1 MPSAKARL
9 RQPPLI
15 RTGSSAVSLFS
26 GSSGNSI
33 HVEGE
38 EAAFLVDVGVS
49 CRRLEKALA
58 TIGSQPGA
66 LDGILITHEHSDHVA
81 GLDVFCR
88 RHGVPVYIN
97 RRSWAAVSRRLPDP
111 EAIDVRFL
119 EPDETFTIGDLTVRS
134 FRTPHDAADPVGWRI
149 ESPRQTVAVLTDL
162 GHFDDRLFAAVAG
175 ADILYIEANYD
186 PEMLRIGPYPWPL
199 KERIRSS
206 HGHLSNE
213 ASADAIARLIRAGS
227 RTFVLSH
234 LSETNNVPELAELT
248 VSRRL
253 QDQGLV
259 QNRDYQLLVAPRYHS
274 GRPLGPAFSGQN

>member
-1 MPSAKARL
+1 MPAAKARL
-9 RQPPLI
+9 RQPSLL
-15 RTGSSAVSLFS
+15 RSGTSSVSLFS

-38 EAAFLVDVGVS
+38 EAALLVDVGVS

-58 TIGSQPGA
+58 AVGSHPGSI
-66 LDGILITHEHSDHVA
+66 DGILITHEHSDHVA

-88 RHGVPVYIN
+88 RHAVPVYIN

-111 EAIDVRFL
+111 AAIDVRFV
-119 EPDETFTIGDLTVRS
+119 EPGESLTIGDLTVRS
-134 FRTPHDAADPVGWRI
+134 FPTPHDAAEPVGWRI
-149 ESPRQTVAVLTDL
+149 ESRRQTVAVMTDI
-162 GHFDDRLFAAVAG
+162 GCFDDGLFAAVAG

-213 ASADAIARLIRAGS
+213 DSADAIARLIRAGS

-253 QDQGLV
+253 QDHGLIQG
-259 QNRDYQLLVAPRYHS
+259 RDYRLLVAPRYHS
-274 GRPLGPAFSGQN
+274 GERIGPAFQGQS